1 MKYFLKKL
9 SQETLL
15 KHHANFQIGSTQ
27 MLVICYVHT
36 YLNAPVVTTK
46 DNLKHVTQIYVT
58 QNSFNFD
65 SAQQLNHKTRQ
76 VKVKS
81 NQVNGQIG

>member
-27 MLVICYVHT
+27 MLVICYVDT

-65 SAQQLNHKTRQ
+65 SAQP
-76 VKVKS
+76 
-81 NQVNGQIG
+81 

>member
-36 YLNAPVVTTK
+36 YLNAPDVTTK

-65 SAQQLNHKTRQ
+65 SSSTIKTRQ